1 MPGADVTGQPSFI
14 ADELYSTNIT
24 QESYVA
30 LSGAVLAQNPGR
42 YTLLLLPVSGN
53 PVFDIFVGGSRWQ
66 LGRWPGASCRAAGT
80 CQPPVSAAGAPR
92 PRTPAHPPAR
102 PLPMP
107 ARRPSRALSCS
118 ACSCATPASAASS
131 PATS

>member
-53 PVFDIFVGGSRWQ
+53 PVFDVFVGHQLLRW
-66 LGRWPGASCRAAGT
+66 LLLLLLLRCAAL
-80 CQPPVSAAGAPR
+80 R
-92 PRTPAHPPAR
+92 
-102 PLPMP
+102 
-107 ARRPSRALSCS
+107 
-118 ACSCATPASAASS
+118 
-131 PATS
+131 